1 MVDGGNGLMTWIVPV
16 LFVAGGA
23 VFGFV
28 FEKLVLH
35 ALRKIAEKTKWEG
48 DEMIVESLKGMM
60 ILWFV
65 LAGVYGAVL
74 SFELDPKIQGLVEK
88 GILVGIILSVTLVF
102 ARLLG
107 SMAAFYSKS
116 VSGILPST
124 SLFQH
129 PGADRGFRRGRPDR
143 GADGG
148 YFHNPPAD
156 RPGRRRHCGGPGVA
170 GHAFQPLF
178 GFAHPGVE
186 TG

>member
-129 PGADRGFRRGRPDR
+129 LVQIAVFVV
-143 GADGG
+143 GG
-148 YFHNPPAD
+148 LIVVQTVGISITP
-156 RPGRRRHCGGPGVA
+156 C
-170 GHAFQPLF
+170 
-178 GFAHPGVE
+178 
-186 TG
+186 